1 MVNIKSF
8 PNNQDEYIGA
18 EEVMRWH
25 HGRSSGVFGADG
37 NAAVAPILNTMAVE
51 VSDGNGWLANE
62 KGYGVA
68 WWIENEAKNGKK
80 LQLSVDMADA
90 ILPRIDRV
98 IVSWQT
104 TNYVALPQV
113 RILKGTPASKPV
125 APALTNDSLVRM
137 ISLAAIRIP
146 AGATII
152 DASMITDERMDAS
165 VCGIVTDAVGVDTSV
180 MQAQFASFWA
190 NNIADF
196 EAYREQQNADL
207 EAYVASQKD
216 ELEALVANHQTELDA
231 YIASQQTK
239 LDVYIDRQQ
248 TELDDYIV
256 RQQTAW
262 EAFIDNSEELGLVP
276 IPAPADRGKAVMVNG
291 TGNGYVLSV
300 IQNEEQFAAHGI
312 KTDGDGAAYTA
323 TVEGITALT
332 AGAAFIMIPHTK
344 STTLAPTL
352 NVNGLGAKELRQRS
366 SANTG
371 SSTHGD
377 VEDWIVARRPV
388 FVMYDGFDWV
398 VEVARPYAN
407 SIYGTVAV
415 EKGGTGHDSISD
427 TKYTEPRYRASAL
440 FSADTNPTINGVINW
455 TYK

>member
-37 NAAVAPILNTMAVE
+37 NATVAPILNTMAVE
-51 VSDGNGWLANE
+51 VSDGIGWLANE

-90 ILPRIDRV
+90 VMPRIDRV

-146 AGATII
+146 AGATFI

-196 EAYREQQNADL
+196 EAYRAKQSAELEAHVASQEAEL
-207 EAYVASQKD
+207 EAYVANQKA
-216 ELEALVANHQTELDA
+216 ELEALVANQQAELDS
-231 YIASQQTK
+231 YIA
-239 LDVYIDRQQ
+239 
-248 TELDDYIV
+248 

-262 EAFIDNSEELGLVP
+262 EAFIANSEEVGLVP
-276 IPAPADRGKAVMVNG
+276 VPAPADKGKAMMVNE
-291 TGNGYVLSV
+291 N
-300 IQNEEQFAAHGI
+300 
-312 KTDGDGAAYTA
+312 GDGYTLA
-323 TVEGITALT
+323 DIEAVFTHLTDKNNPHGVTVEQIGAAKESHNQAASTVT
-332 AGAAFIMIPHTK
+332 AGTFAGQVVANASGQTP
-344 STTLAPTL
+344 
-352 NVNGLGAKELRQRS
+352 GASLLR
-366 SANTG
+366 
-371 SSTHGD
+371 
-377 VEDWIVARRPV
+377 
-388 FVMYDGFDWV
+388 
-398 VEVARPYAN
+398 N
-407 SIYGTVAV
+407 SKLV
-415 EKGGTGHDSISD
+415 
-427 TKYTEPRYRASAL
+427 
-440 FSADTNPTINGVINW
+440 SADTNPTVNGEIFW

>member
-51 VSDGNGWLANE
+51 VSDGIGWLANE

-90 ILPRIDRV
+90 VLPRIDRV

-146 AGATII
+146 AGSTFI

-196 EAYREQQNADL
+196 ETYRAQQAAELEAHVASQEAEL
-207 EAYVASQKD
+207 EAYVANQKT
-216 ELEALVANHQTELDA
+216 ELETLVANQQAELDA
-231 YIASQQTK
+231 YIASQQT
-239 LDVYIDRQQ
+239 
-248 TELDDYIV
+248 
-256 RQQTAW
+256 AW
-262 EAFIDNSEELGLVP
+262 EAFIANSEELGLVP
-276 IPAPADRGKAVMVNG
+276 VPAPADKCKAVMVNEN
-291 TGNGYVLSV
+291 GNGYVLSV
-300 IQNEEQFAAHGI
+300 IQNGEQFAAHGI
-312 KTDGDGAAYTA
+312 TTDGDGAAYTA

-332 AGAAFIMIPHTK
+332 AGAAFIMIPHTR
-344 STTLAPTL
+344 STTIAPTL
-352 NVNGLGAKELRQRS
+352 NVNGLGARVLRQRS
-366 SANTG
+366 SASTG
-371 SSTHGD
+371 SSTDGG
-377 VEDWIVARRPV
+377 VKNWIVPGKPV

-398 VEVARPYAN
+398 VEIARPNAD
-407 SIYGTVAV
+407 SIYGVVAV
-415 EKGGTGHDSISD
+415 EQGGTGRYSISD
-427 TKYTEPRYRASAL
+427 TRYTEPIYRASAL
-440 FSADTNPTINGVINW
+440 FSADTNPTVNGVINW

>member
-1 MVNIKSF
+1 MVNINSF

-51 VSDGNGWLANE
+51 VSDGIGWLANE

-80 LQLSVDMADA
+80 LHLSVDMADA
-90 ILPRIDRV
+90 VLPRIDRV

-146 AGATII
+146 AGATFI
-152 DASMITDERMDAS
+152 DASMVTDERLDAS
-165 VCGIVTDAVGVDTSV
+165 VCGIVTDDVGVDTSV

-207 EAYVASQKD
+207 EAYVANQKA
-216 ELEALVANHQTELDA
+216 ELEALVAKQQSELDS
-231 YIASQQTK
+231 YIA
-239 LDVYIDRQQ
+239 RQQ
-248 TELDDYIV
+248 A
-256 RQQTAW
+256 AW
-262 EAFIDNSEELGLVP
+262 EAFIDNSEEFGLVP
-276 IPAPADRGKAVMVNG
+276 IPAPADKGKAVMVNEN
-291 TGNGYVLSV
+291 GNGYVLSV

-312 KTDGDGAAYTA
+312 TTDGDGAAYTA
-323 TVEGITALT
+323 TVAGITALT
-332 AGAAFIMIPHTK
+332 AGAAFIMIPHTE
-344 STTLAPTL
+344 STTTAPTL
-352 NVNGLGAKELRQRS
+352 NVNGLGARVLRQRS
-366 SANTG
+366 SASTG
-371 SSTHGD
+371 SSTDGG
-377 VEDWIVARRPV
+377 VEDWVVAGKPV
-388 FVMYDGFDWV
+388 FAMYDGFDWV
-398 VEVARPYAN
+398 VEIARPYAN
-407 SIYGTVAV
+407 SIYGVVAV
-415 EKGGTGHDSISD
+415 NKGGTGKDSISD
-427 TKYTEPRYRASAL
+427 TIYTEPRYRASAL
-440 FSADTNPTINGVINW
+440 FPADTNPTINGVINW
-455 TYK
+455 TYE

>member
-18 EEVMRWH
+18 EEVMHWH

-51 VSDGNGWLANE
+51 VSDGIGWLANE
-62 KGYGVA
+62 KGCGVA

-90 ILPRIDRV
+90 VLPRIDRV
-98 IVSWQT
+98 VVSWQT

-113 RILKGTPASKPV
+113 SILKGIPASKPV
-125 APALTNDSLVRM
+125 APALTNDSLVRQ

-146 AGATII
+146 AGATFIN
-152 DASMITDERMDAS
+152 ASMITDERMDAS

-196 EAYREQQNADL
+196 EAYRAQQGADL
-207 EAYVASQKD
+207 EAYVASQKA
-216 ELEALVANHQTELDA
+216 ELEALVANQQAELDA
-231 YIASQQTK
+231 YIA
-239 LDVYIDRQQ
+239 
-248 TELDDYIV
+248 

-262 EAFIDNSEELGLVP
+262 EAFIANSEELGLVP
-276 IPAPADRGKAVMVNG
+276 IPAPADKGKAVMVNEN
-291 TGNGYVLSV
+291 GNGYVLSV

-312 KTDGDGAAYTA
+312 TTDGDGAAYTA

-332 AGAAFIMIPHTK
+332 AGVAFIMIPHTG
-344 STTLAPTL
+344 STTIAPTL
-352 NVNGLGAKELRQRS
+352 NVNGLGARVLRQRS
-366 SANTG
+366 SASTG
-371 SSTHGD
+371 SSTDGG
-377 VEDWIVARRPV
+377 VEDWVVAGKPV
-388 FVMYDGFDWV
+388 FAMYDGFDWV
-398 VEVARPYAN
+398 VEIARPYAN
-407 SIYGTVAV
+407 SIYGVVAV
-415 EKGGTGHDSISD
+415 NKGGTGKDSISD
-427 TKYTEPRYRASAL
+427 TRYTEPRYRASAL
-440 FSADTNPTINGVINW
+440 FPADTNPTINGVINW

>member
-51 VSDGNGWLANE
+51 VSDGIGWLANE

-90 ILPRIDRV
+90 VLPRIDRV

-146 AGATII
+146 AGATFI
-152 DASMITDERMDAS
+152 DASMVTDERLDAS

-207 EAYVASQKD
+207 ESYAADQKA
-216 ELEALVANHQTELDA
+216 ELEALVANHQAELDA
-231 YIASQQTK
+231 YIASHQSK
-239 LDVYIDRQQ
+239 LDAHIVRQQ
-248 TELDDYIV
+248 AELDAHIA

-262 EAFIDNSEELGLVP
+262 EAFIANSEELGLVP
-276 IPAPADRGKAVMVNG
+276 IPAPADKGKAVMVNEN
-291 TGNGYVLSV
+291 GNGYVLSV

-312 KTDGDGAAYTA
+312 TTDGDGAAYTA

-332 AGAAFIMIPHTK
+332 AGAAFIMIPNTE
-344 STTLAPTL
+344 STTTAPTL
-352 NVNGLGAKELRQRS
+352 NVNGLGAKELRQRLS
-366 SANTG
+366 TNNALSARG
-371 SSTHGD
+371 STA
-377 VEDWIVARRPV
+377 DWIAAGKPV
-388 FVMYDGFDWV
+388 LVMYDGSDWV

-407 SIYGTVAV
+407 SIYGVVAV
-415 EKGGTGHDSISD
+415 NKGGTGQDSISD

-440 FSADTNPTINGVINW
+440 FSADTNPTVNGVINW

>member
-37 NAAVAPILNTMAVE
+37 NAAVAPILNTMTVE
-51 VSDGNGWLANE
+51 VSDGIGWLANE

-68 WWIENEAKNGKK
+68 WWIENEAKNGNK

-90 ILPRIDRV
+90 VLPRIDRV
-98 IVSWQT
+98 VVSWQT

-125 APALTNDSLVRM
+125 APALTNDSLVRQ

-146 AGATII
+146 AGATFI

-196 EAYREQQNADL
+196 EAYRAQQNADL
-207 EAYVASQKD
+207 EAYVASQKA
-216 ELEALVANHQTELDA
+216 ELEALVENQQAELDA
-231 YIASQQTK
+231 YIA
-239 LDVYIDRQQ
+239 
-248 TELDDYIV
+248 

-262 EAFIDNSEELGLVP
+262 EAFIANSEELGLVP
-276 IPAPADRGKAVMVNG
+276 VPDPADKGKAVMVNEN
-291 TGNGYVLSV
+291 GNGYVLSV
-300 IQNEEQFAAHGI
+300 IQNGEQFAAHGI
-312 KTDGDGAAYTA
+312 TTDGDGAAYTA

-332 AGAAFIMIPHTK
+332 AGAAFIMIPHTR
-344 STTLAPTL
+344 STTTAPTL
-352 NVNGLGAKELRQRS
+352 NVNGLGERILRQRS

-377 VEDWIVARRPV
+377 VEDWVVAGMPV

-398 VEVARPYAN
+398 VEIARPYAN
-407 SIYGTVAV
+407 SIYGVVAV
-415 EKGGTGHDSISD
+415 NNGGTGNDSISD
-427 TKYTEPRYRASAL
+427 TRYTEPRYRASAL
-440 FSADTNPTINGVINW
+440 FPADTNPTINGVINW

>member
-37 NAAVAPILNTMAVE
+37 NAAVAPFLNTMAVE
-51 VSDGNGWLANE
+51 VSDGIGWLANE

-90 ILPRIDRV
+90 VLPRIDRV
-98 IVSWQT
+98 VVSWQT

-113 RILKGTPASKPV
+113 SILKGTPASKPV
-125 APALTNDSLVRM
+125 APALTNDSLVRQ

-146 AGATII
+146 AGATFI

-207 EAYVASQKD
+207 EAYVTNQKA
-216 ELEALVANHQTELDA
+216 ELEALVAKQQSELDS
-231 YIASQQTK
+231 YIA
-239 LDVYIDRQQ
+239 RQQ
-248 TELDDYIV
+248 A
-256 RQQTAW
+256 AW
-262 EAFIDNSEELGLVP
+262 EAFIANSEEVGLVP
-276 IPAPADRGKAVMVNG
+276 VPAPADQGKAVMVNE
-291 TGNGYVLSV
+291 N
-300 IQNEEQFAAHGI
+300 
-312 KTDGDGAAYTA
+312 GDGYTLA
-323 TVEGITALT
+323 DIEAV
-332 AGAAFIMIPHTK
+332 IPHFTDK
-344 STTLAPTL
+344 NNPHGVTAEQIGAL
-352 NVNGLGAKELRQRS
+352 NRNG
-366 SANTG
+366 
-371 SSTHGD
+371 
-377 VEDWIVARRPV
+377 
-388 FVMYDGFDWV
+388 
-398 VEVARPYAN
+398 
-407 SIYGTVAV
+407 
-415 EKGGTGHDSISD
+415 D
-427 TKYTEPRYRASAL
+427 TM
-440 FSADTNPTINGVINW
+440 SADLHYYGHMYINRNHGGWAKTVGNDLDPNVPKLRNTSLNAADTTPTEEGTICW